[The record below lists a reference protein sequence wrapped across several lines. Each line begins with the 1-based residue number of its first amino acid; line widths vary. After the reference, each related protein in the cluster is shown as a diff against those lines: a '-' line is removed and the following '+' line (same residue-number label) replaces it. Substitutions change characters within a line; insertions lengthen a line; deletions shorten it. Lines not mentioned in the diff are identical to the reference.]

1 MLSGSILTIAKSS
14 YNKILYLLLN
24 SFVAILGDLSL
35 KILLCSNPKLYS
47 TVNSTTWKSRHFSGN
62 QRELVKLGQAG
73 RLANFILKMQSD
85 TVTKMCSLHATISYN
100 SMNLFPST
108 ATFVCMVLKL
118 KVLSS
123 FFKFSYSRYAP
134 HRISVLTSNYVLH

>member
-1 MLSGSILTIAKSS
+1 MLPGSILTIAKSS

-24 SFVAILGDLSL
+24 SFVAILGDLSV
-35 KILLCSNPKLYS
+35 KILLCSNPKLYF

-85 TVTKMCSLHATISYN
+85 SYQD
-100 SMNLFPST
+100 
-108 ATFVCMVLKL
+108 V
-118 KVLSS
+118 
-123 FFKFSYSRYAP
+123 
-134 HRISVLTSNYVLH
+134 